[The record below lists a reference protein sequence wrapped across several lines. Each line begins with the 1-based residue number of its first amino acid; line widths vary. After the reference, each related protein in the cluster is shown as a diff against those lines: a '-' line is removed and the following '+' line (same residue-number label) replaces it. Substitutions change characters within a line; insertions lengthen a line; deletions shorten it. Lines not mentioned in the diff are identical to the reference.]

1 MDLTL
6 QSGDG
11 MLNIRVGAIIK
22 SNNHYYFHYDKKRN
36 YYALIGGRVK
46 YFESSDSAIKREI
59 NEELGIECNEVQFV
73 TTIQNFFEYQNTSI
87 HEILF
92 MYKLDLDEHIKTIP
106 NNHNQNNIDY
116 VYVNLTDI
124 PELDIRPEKAK
135 EIILKQIDIQP
146 LFIDRNSTK

>member
-1 MDLTL
+1 
-6 QSGDG
+6 
-11 MLNIRVGAIIK
+11 
-22 SNNHYYFHYDKKRN
+22 
-36 YYALIGGRVK
+36 
-46 YFESSDSAIKREI
+46 
-59 NEELGIECNEVQFV
+59 
-73 TTIQNFFEYQNTSI
+73 
-87 HEILF
+87 
-92 MYKLDLDEHIKTIP
+92 MYKLDLDEHIKNIP